1 MNISP
6 KTITYAIHGIF
17 AAKGIKP
24 GGILTMQIL
33 SIAWNETRLRKV
45 DLGRGLEALRKAG
58 YVSLEK
64 TAYGFEV
71 RLLDDQ
77 FGQVVTEEDRRALN
91 MLGVVRK
98 LRQPPVGRTPL
109 PPPTKPAVGRR
120 NGDTILPA

>member
-17 AAKGIKP
+17 TAKGIQP

-33 SIAWNETRLRKV
+33 SIAWAETRLRKI
-45 DLGRGLEALRKAG
+45 DLGRGLEGLRKAG
-58 YVSLEK
+58 FVSLEK

-71 RLLDDQ
+71 RLLDDS
-77 FGQVVTEEDRRALN
+77 FGQVVTEEDRRALS

-98 LRQPPVGRTPL
+98 LRQPPMGRAPVA
-109 PPPTKPAVGRR
+109 PAKPAAGRR
-120 NGDTILPA
+120 NGDAVIAA